1 MKKIR
6 EEQDVQN
13 LDELFERYRLAPES
27 HVFAPLA
34 DACRK
39 MGRIDEALEICDAGI
54 KRHPVYPSGYVVKG
68 KCSYDRGDQRSAR
81 ECFERVLLLDEN
93 NLVALK
99 FLGMIEADEGNLVAA
114 RRHLQRILSLD
125 PDNREIK
132 TILRLVEE
140 QEQVAEPAA
149 ATADTMDAVDEIL
162 EVKRAEPEGDDVLE
176 DEPTPVLSI
185 ESELSEKSDE
195 IPPPAPAV
203 DPGEELET
211 SDELASLTLAD
222 IFAAQGYTSKAEKIY
237 REVLRKQPANDTV
250 RARLQQI
257 TGVPAEIDATSD
269 ESGGYVTE
277 ELTEGD
283 GGPSR
288 PGEENAALEP
298 PQDQQGGESSAGEQ
312 AERGEAVEARAAF
325 DKRRPEIDEKD
336 SLNHFKHWLTRF
348 QK

>member
-39 MGRIDEALEICDAGI
+39 MGRIDEALEICEAGI

-81 ECFERVLLLDEN
+81 ESFERVLLLDEN

-99 FLGMIEADEGNLVAA
+99 FLGMIEADEGHLVAA

-125 PDNREIK
+125 PDNKEIK
-132 TILRLVEE
+132 TILRMVEE
-140 QEQVAEPAA
+140 QEKAAEQPSEA
-149 ATADTMDAVDEIL
+149 ADTMDAVDEIL
-162 EVKRAEPEGDDVLE
+162 DVKGVGSDPDEVLE
-176 DEPTPVLSI
+176 DESTPVLSI
-185 ESELSEKSDE
+185 ESELSEKTDE
-195 IPPPAPAV
+195 ISPPAPEVEAA
-203 DPGEELET
+203 EELET

-237 REVLRKQPANDTV
+237 REVLRKQPANETV
-250 RARLQQI
+250 RARLQEI
-257 TGVPAEIDATSD
+257 AGVPAEIESTTGGAGAYETTKPRGS
-269 ESGGYVTE
+269 ESGASQPEDASAT
-277 ELTEGD
+277 LQ
-283 GGPSR
+283 
-288 PGEENAALEP
+288 P
-298 PQDQQGGESSAGEQ
+298 PQGRLDGDPTVGEQ
-312 AERGEAVEARAAF
+312 TESAEAVAARAAF
-325 DKRRPEIDEKD
+325 EKRRPEIDEKD